1 MGTHPYGRLGG
12 TKAYR
17 GDIIVHSDEYFKML
31 SQLHVKNGEN
41 APVRD
46 GLGILHFCSPTM
58 LRFSPQFCPSGHSC
72 HVVRHDSK

>member
-31 SQLHVKNGEN
+31 SQLRVKNGEN

-46 GLGILHFCSPTM
+46 GLGILHFSAFF
-58 LRFSPQFCPSGHSC
+58 R
-72 HVVRHDSK
+72 SKDKAAILPL

>member
-31 SQLHVKNGEN
+31 SQLRVKNGEN

-46 GLGILHFCSPTM
+46 GLGILRSSAF
-58 LRFSPQFCPSGHSC
+58 LRTEAATAILLL
-72 HVVRHDSK
+72 

>member
-31 SQLHVKNGEN
+31 SQLRVKM
-41 APVRD
+41 AKMHP
-46 GLGILHFCSPTM
+46 LGM
-58 LRFSPQFCPSGHSC
+58 G
-72 HVVRHDSK
+72 

>member
-31 SQLHVKNGEN
+31 SQLRVKNGEN

-46 GLGILHFCSPTM
+46 GLGIGQFQPLRSPV
-58 LRFSPQFCPSGHSC
+58 LPPLFCP
-72 HVVRHDSK
+72 

>member
-31 SQLHVKNGEN
+31 SQLRVKNGEN

-46 GLGILHFCSPTM
+46 GLGIL
-58 LRFSPQFCPSGHSC
+58 LFSQFVSG
-72 HVVRHDSK
+72 RTATADLTA

>member
-31 SQLHVKNGEN
+31 SQLRVKNGEN

-46 GLGILHFCSPTM
+46 GLGILHFLQSDYAPIFTAI
-58 LRFSPQFCPSGHSC
+58 LSL
-72 HVVRHDSK
+72 